1 MYYIKHYFKKCINN
15 IIHSVVYL
23 YNWLL
28 IIYNNLGDFM
38 KKKTDLRIIKTHKAL
53 YKALIDLLKEMEY
66 EKIKISD
73 LCTKAMVNRST
84 FYAHFNDKYDL
95 FDSFL
100 KDLKQGLID
109 ELDGSK
115 KIDNVRDYYL
125 ELIKVFI
132 NHIDINKETYKSI
145 IVNNRNSIILDM
157 LYDTIKMDFKKKND
171 KFSKTKTD
179 IPEDIMLEFYLGGII
194 NLGIYF
200 INSNKYSK
208 DDIINDLL
216 KLLPKDI

>member
-1 MYYIKHYFKKCINN
+1 MYDIKHFINKCINN
-15 IIHSVVYL
+15 IIHSVVYI
-23 YNWLL
+23 YKCLL

-38 KKKTDLRIIKTHKAL
+38 KKKNDLRIIKTHKAL
-53 YKALIDLLKEMEY
+53 YRALIDLLKEMEY
-66 EKIKISD
+66 EEIKVSD

-109 ELDGSK
+109 ELDYNK
-115 KIDNVRDYYL
+115 QICNIRDYYL

-157 LYDTIKMDFKKKND
+157 LYDTIKTDFKKKND
-171 KFSKTKTD
+171 KFSSIKSD

-200 INSNKYSK
+200 INSNKYDK
-208 DDIINDLL
+208 EEIIKYLT
-216 KLLPKDI
+216 KLLTND

>member
-1 MYYIKHYFKKCINN
+1 
-15 IIHSVVYL
+15 
-23 YNWLL
+23 
-28 IIYNNLGDFM
+28 M

-53 YKALIDLLKEMEY
+53 YKALIELLEEMEY

-73 LCTKAMVNRST
+73 LCSKAMVNRTT

-100 KDLKQGLID
+100 KDLKQGLIN
-109 ELDGSK
+109 ELDENK
-115 KIDNVRDYYL
+115 KTDNIKDYYL

-171 KFSKTKTD
+171 KFSSTKTD